1 MKRFDMKILIA
12 CFLLS
17 TIALTYAKYPITSL
31 PINYKELFEELINK
45 AKHVS
50 AEIESDDDDI
60 TELQGIFNVLQQI
73 ETEKAKQMQNG
84 DDNSAAI
91 QLWKGLGRVLW
102 TAGKGYLRNK
112 YCTQEVEV
120 RAMIEELVDEQETSE
135 DNEAVEE
142 DSNDTFTEL
151 KNLLNSHNQ
160 MTTKLMQFH
169 TSGIIDGDAAK
180 VEGWFKKLRK
190 SIKKK
195 AKKLARKV
203 LCWK

>member
-1 MKRFDMKILIA
+1 MKILIA

-17 TIALTYAKYPITSL
+17 TTALTYARYPITLL

-50 AEIESDDDDI
+50 AEVESDDDDI
-60 TELQGIFNVLQQI
+60 TDLQGIFNVLQQI
-73 ETEKAKQMQNG
+73 EMEEAKQMQND
-84 DDNSAAI
+84 DDNSATS
-91 QLWKGLGRVLW
+91 QFWKGLGKVLW

-151 KNLLNSHNQ
+151 KTLVNSLNQ
-160 MTTKLMQFH
+160 MTEKIRPLQV
-169 TSGIIDGDAAK
+169 IDGDIAK
-180 VEGWFKKLRK
+180 AEGWFKKLHK

-203 LCWK
+203 LC